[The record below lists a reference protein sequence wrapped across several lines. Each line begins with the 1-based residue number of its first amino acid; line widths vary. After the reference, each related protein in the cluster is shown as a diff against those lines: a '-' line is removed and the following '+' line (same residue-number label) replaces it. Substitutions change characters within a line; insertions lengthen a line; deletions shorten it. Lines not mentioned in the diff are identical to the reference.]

1 MSLRR
6 PETQDAGFELC
17 SKEMPPERRISDAES
32 ITLIAITAI
41 VVGLRLWHKLRYER
55 KFRLDD
61 YIIVAVFLLDLGN
74 TIVCVHGL
82 SGNGLGRDA
91 WLFSPDTINSYL
103 CYLYIGQTLYASDVF
118 LTKICVALFYLRI
131 FPVVSVQRLIWGTI
145 VFSVLGMI
153 LFDILAIAQ
162 CQPISFYWTG
172 WDKLHEGHCLGVQP
186 LAWAIAAVGIILD
199 VWMLAIPIWQLVQLQ
214 MKWQRK
220 LAVAI
225 MFTVGTFVTI
235 VSILRLRYLVAFG
248 NSQNPT
254 WDSFETC
261 YWSVIEINVGLW
273 CVCLPDLR
281 MLILKAFPRLG
292 SSIESGPRNPH
303 QGSSAPR
310 QQGRTPNSSRHT
322 ESTIYKGKPIQ
333 AQQEAS
339 SSTAELVEMTTF
351 MNDNKS
357 LSKISLN
364 LSTAK
369 FDNIERLQ
377 SNKSELQKAL
387 AEVEAAIAFLST
399 AAGENI
405 RGSKLPADLKFSNEL
420 SDGKLQ
426 PRPSKASVHIARE
439 EAPPF
444 FKLDPR
450 FQQDKW
456 IRPKPPGSSCF
467 SNEIVQWAYT
477 RIIEDDEGVEYPLLT
492 LRHHKASKCITGKA
506 CETGH
511 WELIYDGVT
520 TRVKGCIDLQLACMR
535 TKHVEREMSSLS
547 QEQATKW

>member
-1 MSLRR
+1 MHLLLLLVTWACLVCQVFCDDVSDFLTKIPDCAGSCLVNLVSTSTCGIDVQCLCADPKLKTQVASCVQKKCLPRDSLATLNVTSVACDFPVRDKHA
-6 PETQDAGFELC
+6 QFDILA
-17 SKEMPPERRISDAES
+17 
-32 ITLIAITAI
+32 ITLITITAI
-41 VVGLRLWHKLRYER
+41 VVGLRFWEKLRYER

-61 YIIVAVFLLDLGN
+61 YLVVAVFLIDLGN

-131 FPVVSVQRLIWGTI
+131 FPVVTVQRLIWGTI
-145 VFSVLGMI
+145 GVAALGMVI
-153 LFDILAIAQ
+153 FDILAIAQ

-172 WDKLHEGHCLGVQP
+172 WDKLHEGHCLGINP
-186 LAWAIAAVGIILD
+186 LAWAIAAVSIILD
-199 VWMLAIPIWQLVQLQ
+199 VWMLAIPIWQLVRLQ

-220 LAVAI
+220 LAVAV

-281 MLILKAFPRLG
+281 ILILKAFPRLG
-292 SSIESGPRNPH
+292 SSIDSGPRNPH

-310 QQGRTPNSSRHT
+310 QQGRTPSTSRHT
-322 ESTIYKGKPIQ
+322 ESTIFKGNPSQ

-351 MNDNKS
+351 MNDS
-357 LSKISLN
+357 
-364 LSTAK
+364 
-369 FDNIERLQ
+369 R
-377 SNKSELQKAL
+377 
-387 AEVEAAIAFLST
+387 
-399 AAGENI
+399 
-405 RGSKLPADLKFSNEL
+405 
-420 SDGKLQ
+420 
-426 PRPSKASVHIARE
+426 SV
-439 EAPPF
+439 
-444 FKLDPR
+444 
-450 FQQDKW
+450 
-456 IRPKPPGSSCF
+456 
-467 SNEIVQWAYT
+467 V
-477 RIIEDDEGVEYPLLT
+477 
-492 LRHHKASKCITGKA
+492 
-506 CETGH
+506 
-511 WELIYDGVT
+511 
-520 TRVKGCIDLQLACMR
+520 
-535 TKHVEREMSSLS
+535 
-547 QEQATKW
+547 

>member
-1 MSLRR
+1 MTPVQIYWRR
-6 PETQDAGFELC
+6 VLKLYGGSCLVELVSTSTCGIDVQCLCADPKLKTQVLSCVQKKCLPRDALATLNVTSVACDFPVRDRHAQFDIL
-17 SKEMPPERRISDAES
+17 A

-41 VVGLRLWHKLRYER
+41 VVGLRLWHKVRYER

-61 YIIVAVFLLDLGN
+61 YIVVAVFLLDLGN

-153 LFDILAIAQ
+153 IFDILAIAQ

-248 NSQNPT
+248 SSQNPT

-261 YWSVIEINVGLW
+261 YWSVIEINVGL
-273 CVCLPDLR
+273 C
-281 MLILKAFPRLG
+281 
-292 SSIESGPRNPH
+292 
-303 QGSSAPR
+303 
-310 QQGRTPNSSRHT
+310 
-322 ESTIYKGKPIQ
+322 
-333 AQQEAS
+333 
-339 SSTAELVEMTTF
+339 
-351 MNDNKS
+351 
-357 LSKISLN
+357 
-364 LSTAK
+364 
-369 FDNIERLQ
+369 
-377 SNKSELQKAL
+377 
-387 AEVEAAIAFLST
+387 
-399 AAGENI
+399 
-405 RGSKLPADLKFSNEL
+405 
-420 SDGKLQ
+420 DGKLQ

-439 EAPPF
+439 DAPPF
-444 FKLDPR
+444 YKLDPR

-477 RIIEDDEGVEYPLLT
+477 RIEDDEGVEYPLLT
-492 LRHHKASKCITGKA
+492 LRHHKASKCIAGKA

-535 TKHVEREMSSLS
+535 TKHVEREMSSCKSGDFHDDEDRITIPPCKLFNALLPDFS
-547 QEQATKW
+547 SVTRAGYQVVIFRLVESWEDENFKRWAVDGVWIDSHGRVIGDMHDPDWL

>member
-1 MSLRR
+1 MHLLVLLVTWACLVCQVFCDNVSDFLTKI
-6 PETQDAGFELC
+6 PDCAGSCLVELVSTSTCGIDVQCLCADPKLKTQVLSCVQKKCLPRDALATLNVTSVACDFPVRDRHAQFDIL
-17 SKEMPPERRISDAES
+17 A

-351 MNDNKS
+351 MNDS
-357 LSKISLN
+357 
-364 LSTAK
+364 
-369 FDNIERLQ
+369 R
-377 SNKSELQKAL
+377 
-387 AEVEAAIAFLST
+387 
-399 AAGENI
+399 
-405 RGSKLPADLKFSNEL
+405 
-420 SDGKLQ
+420 
-426 PRPSKASVHIARE
+426 SV
-439 EAPPF
+439 
-444 FKLDPR
+444 
-450 FQQDKW
+450 
-456 IRPKPPGSSCF
+456 
-467 SNEIVQWAYT
+467 V
-477 RIIEDDEGVEYPLLT
+477 
-492 LRHHKASKCITGKA
+492 
-506 CETGH
+506 
-511 WELIYDGVT
+511 
-520 TRVKGCIDLQLACMR
+520 
-535 TKHVEREMSSLS
+535 
-547 QEQATKW
+547 

>member
-1 MSLRR
+1 MHLLVLLVTWACLVCQVFCDNVSDFLTKI
-6 PETQDAGFELC
+6 PDCAGSCLVELVSTSTCGIDVQCLCADPKLKTQVLSCVQKKCLPRDALVACDFPVRDRHAQFDIL
-17 SKEMPPERRISDAES
+17 A

-61 YIIVAVFLLDLGN
+61 YIIVAVFVSRIRSTSKECSANSD
-74 TIVCVHGL
+74 
-82 SGNGLGRDA
+82 
-91 WLFSPDTINSYL
+91 SYL
-103 CYLYIGQTLYASDVF
+103 IWETPLFVFMAYLYIGQTLYASDVF

-351 MNDNKS
+351 MNDS
-357 LSKISLN
+357 
-364 LSTAK
+364 
-369 FDNIERLQ
+369 R
-377 SNKSELQKAL
+377 
-387 AEVEAAIAFLST
+387 
-399 AAGENI
+399 
-405 RGSKLPADLKFSNEL
+405 
-420 SDGKLQ
+420 
-426 PRPSKASVHIARE
+426 SV
-439 EAPPF
+439 
-444 FKLDPR
+444 
-450 FQQDKW
+450 
-456 IRPKPPGSSCF
+456 
-467 SNEIVQWAYT
+467 V
-477 RIIEDDEGVEYPLLT
+477 
-492 LRHHKASKCITGKA
+492 
-506 CETGH
+506 
-511 WELIYDGVT
+511 
-520 TRVKGCIDLQLACMR
+520 
-535 TKHVEREMSSLS
+535 
-547 QEQATKW
+547 

>member
-1 MSLRR
+1 MHLLLLLVTWACLVCQVFGDDVSDFLTKI
-6 PETQDAGFELC
+6 PDCAGSCLVELVSTSTCGIDVQCLCADPKLKTQVLSCVQKKCLPRDALATLNVTSVACDFPVRDRHAQFDIL
-17 SKEMPPERRISDAES
+17 A

-61 YIIVAVFLLDLGN
+61 YLVVAVFLLDLGN

-103 CYLYIGQTLYASDVF
+103 CYLYIGQTLYATDVF

-145 VFSVLGMI
+145 VFSALGMVI
-153 LFDILAIAQ
+153 FDILAIAQ

-292 SSIESGPRNPH
+292 SSIDSGPRNPH

-322 ESTIYKGKPIQ
+322 ESTIYKGQPVQ

-351 MNDNKS
+351 MNDS
-357 LSKISLN
+357 RS
-364 LSTAK
+364 
-369 FDNIERLQ
+369 
-377 SNKSELQKAL
+377 
-387 AEVEAAIAFLST
+387 
-399 AAGENI
+399 
-405 RGSKLPADLKFSNEL
+405 
-420 SDGKLQ
+420 
-426 PRPSKASVHIARE
+426 
-439 EAPPF
+439 
-444 FKLDPR
+444 
-450 FQQDKW
+450 
-456 IRPKPPGSSCF
+456 
-467 SNEIVQWAYT
+467 
-477 RIIEDDEGVEYPLLT
+477 
-492 LRHHKASKCITGKA
+492 
-506 CETGH
+506 
-511 WELIYDGVT
+511 
-520 TRVKGCIDLQLACMR
+520 RV
-535 TKHVEREMSSLS
+535 
-547 QEQATKW
+547 